1 MFNLSPSLLNF
12 ALMESKTFF
21 SQQNISGGSQ
31 QNCDSTEQTTE
42 VDEDLKKKK
51 KQPKQT

>member
-21 SQQNISGGSQ
+21 LVNKIFL
-31 QNCDSTEQTTE
+31 E
-42 VDEDLKKKK
+42 VHSKTVIQLNKQLK
-51 KQPKQT
+51 